1 MFLYCSC
8 HVDVTDLETVGS
20 DELVHDI
27 DEDVSGDVP
36 PKDDVGVLEMA
47 EEVAGQR
54 CCLVY
59 EDYLLQI
66 ATLNVCLAIRQLQM
80 SNIVNYISCT
90 EEEQLLLKLN
100 L

>member
-8 HVDVTDLETVGS
+8 HVDVTGLETVGS

-27 DEDVSGDVP
+27 DEDVLGDAP
-36 PKDDVGVLEMA
+36 PKDDVGVLEMV

-59 EDYLLQI
+59 EDYLLQL
-66 ATLNVCLAIRQLQM
+66 ATLKVCLAI
-80 SNIVNYISCT
+80 
-90 EEEQLLLKLN
+90 
-100 L
+100 